1 MPTLPS
7 PLMDATE
14 DNIVLNSST
23 APTTPEGSYMSS
35 PVLLPQTPA
44 MGITYTRPVQNI
56 CCVGAGYVGKRTHN
70 TRIVQ
75 HWYRTFCD

>member
-14 DNIVLNSST
+14 DNIVLDSST

-35 PVLLPQTPA
+35 PALLPQTPA
-44 MGITYTRPVQNI
+44 MGITHTRPVQNI
-56 CCVGAGYVGKRTHN
+56 CCVGAGYVGKRTHYAW
-70 TRIVQ
+70 IVQ
-75 HWYRTFCD
+75 HWYQTFCD